1 MNVKIG
7 VIGTGNMGGALMD
20 AFCLDK
26 GNTMRAYNP
35 GREKLEAVCA
45 RTGAKPAASAAEA
58 AEDCDLV
65 LAAVKPIVMPSVLEE
80 LKAVLRPEQIF
91 VSIAVGLPIASYE
104 AVLGTDKKIVRAM
117 PNTPAAVQAGMT
129 AFAFGSQVTQAQQQM
144 VLELFSLAGGTAV
157 LPERLMNAVSAL
169 TGSSP
174 AYVYL
179 FLEAMADGGCY
190 AGLPREQAYQLAAQ
204 AVLGAAKMVLETG
217 KHPGV
222 LKDEVCSPGGTTI
235 RAVAELE
242 KRGMRSAVIEA
253 IKSCVDAAEQP
264 QKK

>member
-1 MNVKIG
+1 
-7 VIGTGNMGGALMD
+7 MD
-20 AFCLDK
+20 AFHQDPCHS
-26 GNTMRAYNP
+26 MQAYNH

-45 RTGAKPAASAAEA
+45 RTGAVPVKSATEA
-58 AEDCDLV
+58 VLGSDLI
-65 LAAVKPIVMPSVLEE
+65 LLAVKPIVMPQVLEE
-80 LKAVLRPEQIF
+80 IAPVLQPNQLV
-91 VSIAVGLPIASYE
+91 VSIAVGLTLEFYSQK
-104 AVLGTDKKIVRAM
+104 LGSDRKIVRAM
-117 PNTPAAVQAGMT
+117 PNTPAAVRAGMT
-129 AFAFGSQVTQAQQQM
+129 AFTFGPMVTEEEQQQ
-144 VLELFSLAGGTAV
+144 VLDLFSLAGGTAV

-174 AYVYL
+174 AYVYM
-179 FLEAMADGGCY
+179 FIEAMADGGCY
-190 AGLPREQAYQLAAQ
+190 AGIPRDQSYQLAAQ

-253 IKSCVDAAEQP
+253 MRTCVDAAGTP
-264 QKK
+264 QK

>member
-1 MNVKIG
+1 MKIG
-7 VIGTGNMGGALMD
+7 IIGTGNMGGALMD
-20 AFCLDK
+20 AFCRDPK
-26 GNTMRAYNP
+26 YIMQACNHTP
-35 GREKLEAVCA
+35 EKLQAVCS
-45 RTGAKPAASAAEA
+45 RTGAKAVFSVQEA
-58 AEDCDLV
+58 AAGADLV
-65 LAAVKPIVMPSVLEE
+65 LLAVKPIVMPQVLEE
-80 LKAVLRPEQIF
+80 LAPVITPEQIV
-91 VSIAVGLPIASYE
+91 VSIAVGLPIDSYA
-104 AVLGTDKKIVRAM
+104 AVLGQDKKIVRAM

-129 AFAFGSQVTQAQQQM
+129 AFTFGEHVTQADQQA
-144 VLELFSLAGGTAV
+144 VLELFSLAGGTSV

-179 FLEAMADGGCY
+179 FIEAMADGGCY
-190 AGLPREQAYQLAAQ
+190 AGIPRAQAYQLAAQ

-242 KRGMRSAVIEA
+242 ARGMRSAVIEA
-253 IKSCVDAAEQP
+253 IKSCVDAANGT
-264 QKK
+264 